1 MFVGLKVNTFHVTEG
16 VTGGF
21 LVRKGVI
28 KNFSIIHKKAPLNE
42 SFLNK
47 VTSRW
52 RGWQQYLTAKNR
64 LILMQSSSSA
74 CNFIKI
80 ESL

>member
-16 VTGGF
+16 ATGGV
-21 LVRKGVI
+21 LVKKGVI
-28 KNFSIIHKKAPLNE
+28 KHFSKIHKKAPLNE

-47 VTSRW
+47 VPSRW
-52 RGWQQYLTAKNR
+52 RGLQQYLTSKNL